1 MSDKS
6 GNGLERLAN
15 LGLIVV
21 SLLASAT
28 LVRELQRDQSFL
40 PSPTQAQAQ
49 ARARPRSPAL
59 PVPGTPV
66 SMPGIDWSGQEQTL
80 VLVLSTTCRYCTN
93 SAEFYKRVI
102 EESERH
108 RRTRLV
114 AVFSQSQDEALTYL
128 TRLGLTFGTVL
139 QAPPSAL
146 GLNGTPTLL
155 LVDKQGKVVRGWN
168 GQLPQAREA
177 EVIGAL

>member
-6 GNGLERLAN
+6 GHRLERLAN
-15 LGLIVV
+15 LGIIVV
-21 SLLASAT
+21 SVLASVT
-28 LVRELQRDQSFL
+28 LVKELRRDQS
-40 PSPTQAQAQ
+40 SPPAPTRAQAQ
-49 ARARPRSPAL
+49 ARPRSPAL
-59 PVPGTPV
+59 PIAGTAV
-66 SMPGIDWSGQEQTL
+66 SMPGIDWAGQEQTL

-102 EESERH
+102 AESERRH
-108 RRTRLV
+108 RTRLV
-114 AVFSQSQDEALTYL
+114 AVFPQSQDEAQTYL
-128 TRLGLTFGTVL
+128 SRLGLTFGTVL

-155 LVDKQGKVVRGWN
+155 LVDKRGNVVRGWN

-177 EVIGAL
+177 EVIEAL